1 MRRVH
6 SKIEKPDKT
15 KKPPKTAALLRE
27 KEEKEKKLLSLAT
40 IEDVYKRQVLPLYDT
55 IKPELREHMTY
66 LANFTVPVGWRNQ
79 YCGVFT
85 AAVSYTHLDVYK
97 RQTTSPTP
105 FCGNAASKA
114 SRSASNC

>member
-40 IEDVYKRQVLPLYDT
+40 IEL
-55 IKPELREHMTY
+55 
-66 LANFTVPVGWRNQ
+66 
-79 YCGVFT
+79 
-85 AAVSYTHLDVYK
+85 
-97 RQTTSPTP
+97 
-105 FCGNAASKA
+105 
-114 SRSASNC
+114 